1 MINDIY
7 TIRLPKRRR
16 GPAKPVACAVA
27 MPYATVLVVLLALLS
42 GSASC
47 SVAPVTTGSGAK
59 EGQQVI
65 HARVVNGTGG
75 ARLVLVPV
83 YIQSRGPY
91 DFALD
96 TGASRSLV
104 DSRVA
109 NQLRL
114 PSTGTEQ
121 AVTGISGTSEA
132 TRVRVSSWRVDSV
145 ELPPTTILSLRLPTG
160 GGPTLDGLLGSDM
173 LSRFQIVTVNYP
185 AQTVTLR

>member
-1 MINDIY
+1 
-7 TIRLPKRRR
+7 
-16 GPAKPVACAVA
+16 
-27 MPYATVLVVLLALLS
+27 MPYASILVLLLALLS
-42 GSASC
+42 GSAWGC
-47 SVAPVTTGSGAK
+47 SVGTVTAGSGAK

-65 HARVVNGTGG
+65 HARVVSGAGG

-96 TGASRSLV
+96 TGAARSLV

-145 ELPPTTILSLRLPTG
+145 ELPPTTILSLRLPSG

-185 AQTVTLR
+185 AQTVTVR

>member
-1 MINDIY
+1 
-7 TIRLPKRRR
+7 
-16 GPAKPVACAVA
+16 
-27 MPYATVLVVLLALLS
+27 MPYASILVLLLALLS
-42 GSASC
+42 GSAWGC
-47 SVAPVTTGSGAK
+47 SVGTVTGGSGAK
-59 EGQQVI
+59 EGRQVI
-65 HARVVNGTGG
+65 HARVVGGTGG

-83 YIQSRGPY
+83 YIQSHGPY

-96 TGASRSLV
+96 TGAARSLV

-145 ELPPTTILSLRLPTG
+145 ELPPTTILSLRLPAG